1 MARGGGSRGGG
12 SSRGGGGSF
21 GGSRGGGG
29 RIGGGSR
36 GRGSFGSSGSS
47 GSRGKSS
54 SGSSWGNRSPRI
66 GPIIRTGPTYRNYG
80 SGGGYGFGG
89 PGSSQNRG
97 CGKTL
102 GILVLIVIVVL
113 ILWSVLG
120 SSGNNQSSGGPN
132 NITVSTVEREPLPSG
147 SVNETEYFTDEVNW
161 IGNRTQ
167 MTDGLRYFYQETGI
181 QPYVYITDRLP
192 GIDTVNMDDIEN
204 YANQLYEDLFT
215 DEAHLLLLFYE
226 PFEAIGPYGDQ
237 YISYYVAGTQAKQV
251 IDTEA
256 GDILLDYIDRNYYDS
271 SLSEEQFF
279 SNSFKEA
286 ADRIMEVTTSPW
298 IPVMLVGGGI
308 LLVSIL
314 FVWWRSRQKQRALE
328 AKRTED
334 MFNKPLDT
342 FGQDSKADELAKKYS
357 DTKPE

>member
-1 MARGGGSRGGG
+1 MARGGRSGGG
-12 SSRGGGGSF
+12 GSRGGGGSF
-21 GGSRGGGG
+21 GGSRSGGG

-47 GSRGKSS
+47 GRSS
-54 SGSSWGNRSPRI
+54 SGSGWGNRSPRI

-80 SGGGYGFGG
+80 GGYRGSGG
-89 PGSSQNRG
+89 NRG
-97 CGKTL
+97 AGCGGSMFGTIIII
-102 GILVLIVIVVL
+102 GIVLI

-120 SSGNNQSSGGPN
+120 SSNSNQSSSSSN
-132 NITVSTVEREPLPSG
+132 NITVSTVERKALPAG
-147 SVNETEYFTDEVNW
+147 AVNETEYYTDEVNW

-167 MTDGLRYFYQETGI
+167 MTDGLSYFYQETGI
-181 QPYVYITDRLP
+181 QPHVYITDSVP
-192 GIDTVNMDDIEN
+192 DAVNVTMQEIEE

-226 PFEAIGPYGDQ
+226 PYEPFGIYGDQ

-251 IDTEA
+251 IDSEA

-279 SNSFKEA
+279 SHSFKEA
-286 ADRIMEVTTSPW
+286 ADRIMKVTTSPW

-308 LLVSIL
+308 LFVAIL
-314 FVWWRSRQKQRALE
+314 FGWWRSRQQQRNLE
-328 AKRTED
+328 AKRTEEIL
-334 MFNKPLDT
+334 NKPLDT
-342 FGQDSKADELAKKYS
+342 FGQTSQADELARKYS
-357 DTKPE
+357 DTNSQE